1 MHIDI
6 RLYAFRQN
14 SAGDSFLPEDAIAKK
29 LAEDAGTLLKEV
41 YSLGAD
47 PLAISGKLAK
57 NYLTID
63 KFESADIPNNLSKAN
78 FYVTV
83 YVQTKADI

>member
-1 MHIDI
+1 M
-6 RLYAFRQN
+6 LF
-14 SAGDSFLPEDAIAKK
+14 
-29 LAEDAGTLLKEV
+29 KEV

-63 KFESADIPNNLSKAN
+63 KFESADIPDRLTKAN